1 MTLKTI
7 RRYLKIFKTK
17 EDRESEKILVL
28 LIKNIETVFSAFSAP
43 ADDQISQELHS
54 KKSLKK
60 LSSNHPKS
68 SKSAVL

>member
-28 LIKNIETVFSAFSAP
+28 LIKNIETVFIACSAP

>member
-17 EDRESEKILVL
+17 KDRESEKILVL

-60 LSSNHPKS
+60 LSSYHPKS